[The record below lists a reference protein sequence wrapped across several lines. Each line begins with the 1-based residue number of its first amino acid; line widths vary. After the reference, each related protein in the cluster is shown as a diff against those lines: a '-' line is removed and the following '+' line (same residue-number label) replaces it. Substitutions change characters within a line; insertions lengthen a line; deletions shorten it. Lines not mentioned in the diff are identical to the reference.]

1 MPYKFNDY
9 QSTYVDPQSVA
20 ISKELR
26 NRFMTNFQN
35 ADALDESLDAMKAAD
50 FANDEKMKA
59 ELDAEIGNKLS
70 TIADRGDFENQAF
83 RIHGAAKEYK
93 ERYAPIYDNYQRYAN
108 YQADLAER
116 YKKGEISSLAYNYAI
131 PYTKYAKG
139 YEGIKIDPRT
149 GMVDPN
155 SYYSPMNII
164 SDPKIDEKLSKALNL
179 IKADGTSSSSTE
191 GIVGQTDPR
200 TGEAGKLKITQ
211 TSESSWEGITPEKVS
226 KAYNAVMADPEVQ
239 AYLAQQAQLK
249 AYAAVAGADGRIDQA
264 RLDGINQSGID
275 SHKKEIAKLEDL
287 LASGNLTKAKQAEY
301 KNTLES
307 YRTSLQNL
315 ESQSGEGKLDYAASL
330 AKQELLAPYAAMSET
345 VIYNKTSSKNNY
357 DEDYDA
363 LWMKKGEEERSRKA
377 EEEKLKLEALA
388 MVNKTPGEDITLTG
402 MSVVDLQGKMA
413 SLDVDL
419 QKAMEVVQDGSA
431 GYQTRLEALMTV
443 NSLKTAKVSL
453 EAAMKGQS
461 EATYADAVNDMF
473 QQNSDYG
480 DVDNWGFGTE
490 GIDFQDIWMD
500 YKRWRNDGG
509 NEKDFGNMITQ
520 GDWEG
525 TELNSFHRYLEQVH
539 PGEQIWNVLDEVK
552 NEFIKVRDKRLSD
565 PKTITLQ
572 TTESNIPIGTSPDI
586 ALKTKT
592 NMDNMFKDKPISA
605 LVGFSGLYRP
615 GTTSED
621 LKGTKKGDLNQ
632 MLTDWGGSD
641 KFTEAAKIVNITY
654 NSLDAMSMAKES
666 KYGQFVTFTVQSD
679 KDETQ
684 LRKIHVPVEQIYSQD
699 MLNAI
704 NEPMSQI
711 NSTIRNVQRFGSTD
725 GFNMDFGRMIDGND
739 DAAIKYSK
747 AADKAFKEGG
757 QEGFSKFVSEN
768 AADLQR
774 LQISGN
780 LYIDNNSVKFMGNP
794 VNTRMVFSG
803 LKGDDIK
810 VELYNENVLTGQ
822 FDPVTIPEKQRDGSI
837 YERPLGKFSVT
848 SDLLKQ
854 IVDDRNMGYF
864 QMNGYNPK

>member
-59 ELDAEIGNKLS
+59 ELDAQIGNKLS

-155 SYYSPMNII
+155 SYYSPMNIV

-179 IKADGTSSSSTE
+179 IKADGTSSETTT

-211 TSESSWEGITPEKVS
+211 TSGGSWEGITPEKVS

-249 AYAAVAGADGRIDQA
+249 AYASVAGADGRIDQA
-264 RLDGINQSGID
+264 RLDGINQAGID

-301 KNTLES
+301 KNTLEA

-315 ESQSGEGKLDYAASL
+315 ESQTGEGKLDYAASL
-330 AKQELLAPYAAMSET
+330 AKQELLAPYAAMSEN

-363 LWMKKGEEERSRKA
+363 LWMKKGEEDRARKA
-377 EEEKLKLEALA
+377 EEEKLNKEALA
-388 MVNKTPGEDITLTG
+388 LINKSPGETIGLTG
-402 MSVVDLQGKMA
+402 MSVTDMQNKMA
-413 SLDVDL
+413 AIDVDIEKTKEL
-419 QKAMEVVQDGSA
+419 VQSEDTP
-431 GYQTRLEALMTV
+431 YLTRIEALGTL

-453 EAAMKGQS
+453 EASLKGQDDES
-461 EATYADAVNDMF
+461 YVQAVNKLIYENDDF
-473 QQNSDYG
+473 G
-480 DVDNWGFGTE
+480 DIDNWGMGTT
-490 GIDFQDIWMD
+490 GIDFKDIWEG
-500 YKRWRNDGG
+500 YARWKGDAAS
-509 NEKDFGNMITQ
+509 EKDFGNMMSQ

-525 TELNSFHRYLEQVH
+525 TDLNSFHRYLEQSH
-539 PGEQIWNVLDEVK
+539 PGEQIWNVLDGVK
-552 NEFIKVRDKRLSD
+552 NEFTKLRGTYANT
-565 PKTITLQ
+565 PKAITLQ
-572 TTESNIPIGTSPDI
+572 TTESNVPIGTSPDI
-586 ALKTKT
+586 ALKTKA
-592 NMDNMFKDKPISA
+592 NIDNMFKDKPISA
-605 LVGFSGLYRP
+605 LAGFSGLYRP
-615 GTTSED
+615 GESSTD
-621 LKGTKKGDLNQ
+621 LKNTKKGDLSQ
-632 MLTDWGGSD
+632 MITDWGGTG
-641 KFTEAAKIVNITY
+641 KFTEGSKIVNITY
-654 NSLDAMSMAKES
+654 NNLDAMSMAKES

-679 KDETQ
+679 VDATQ
-684 LRKIHVPVEQIYSQD
+684 LRKIHIPVEQLYSQD

-711 NSTIRNVQRFGSTD
+711 NSTVRNVQRFGSTD
-725 GFNMDFGRMIDGND
+725 GFDMDFGRMIDEND
-739 DAAIKYSK
+739 DAAIKYAQAAKK
-747 AADKAFKEGG
+747 AMDEGG
-757 QEGFSKFVSEN
+757 EVAFSNFVSEN

-774 LQISGN
+774 LQIQGN
-780 LYIDNNSVKFMGNP
+780 LYIDKNSIRYTGAP
-794 VNTRMVFSG
+794 VNTKMVFSG
-803 LKGDDIK
+803 LKSDNVQ
-810 VELYNENVLTGQ
+810 VELFKEDAVTGQ
-822 FDPVTIPEKQRDGSI
+822 MVPVTTPVKGGDGRI
-837 YERPLGKFSVT
+837 YEQPLGKFSAT
-848 SDLLKQ
+848 SDFFKQ
-854 IVDDRNMGYF
+854 VVDDRNMGYF
-864 QMNGYNPK
+864 QLNGYNPK